1 MVVELIG
8 GVTTAKEIVF
18 GALNRGK
25 NVVTY
30 IYIYNI

>member
-8 GVTTAKEIVF
+8 GVTTAKEIIF
-18 GALNRGK
+18 GAFNKGK

-30 IYIYNI
+30 NIYI